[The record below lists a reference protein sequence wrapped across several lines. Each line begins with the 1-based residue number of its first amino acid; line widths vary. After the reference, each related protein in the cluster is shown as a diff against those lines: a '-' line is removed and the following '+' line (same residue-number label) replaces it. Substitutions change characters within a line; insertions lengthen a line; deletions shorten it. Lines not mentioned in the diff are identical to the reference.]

1 MPVIPPYES
10 REDGQVALYARTVV
24 GDPDNPPG
32 SPGGGTS
39 GICPERRRLEAV
51 RVYFE
56 TPSARSWFHE
66 MMVDATGEDP
76 PFRQIL
82 VYDMDQFSRWAD
94 GLIALRDRLET
105 NGATAASVTGEPAT
119 KIP

>member
-24 GDPDNPPG
+24 GDPDN
-32 SPGGGTS
+32 SLEVQVEALHEYT
-39 GICPERRRLEAV
+39 RRLRLETV

-56 TPSARSWFHE
+56 TPGARGQFHE
-66 MMVDATGEDP
+66 MMAEATGEDP

-82 VYDMDQFSRWAD
+82 VYDMGRLSRWTA
-94 GLIALRDRLET
+94 GLNALRGRLEA
-105 NGATAASVTGEPAT
+105 NGSR
-119 KIP
+119 